1 MEYLISAPFTVGGKI
16 DVDPVKE
23 RKVTYEEAQKRAQE
37 YDLPYLEVSSKESLG
52 IHEVKN

>member
-1 MEYLISAPFTVGGKI
+1 M
-16 DVDPVKE
+16 KE

-52 IHEVKN
+52 IHEVRINLSYKYGL